1 MQDSAVKVELRSLT
15 VELLHGDAGQNVAV
29 TVGQRAAQ
37 VVSLVEEAC
46 RHMVER
52 HLLPERKQE
61 RHLDCSQGQTGA
73 DEISTGTLTFFFHP
87 KDFSEHAY
95 QLKAAHKSHILK
107 KRFFKR
113 QISPQLLPVRFI
125 NRPFYVNAEVS

>member
-1 MQDSAVKVELRSLT
+1 MQDGAVTVQLRSLT
-15 VELLHGDAGQNVAV
+15 VELLHGDAGQDVAV

-61 RHLDCSQGQTGA
+61 RHSVSSQGQTGA
-73 DEISTGTLTFFFHP
+73 DEISTGTLTFLFRP
-87 KDFSEHAY
+87 
-95 QLKAAHKSHILK
+95 
-107 KRFFKR
+107 KRFF
-113 QISPQLLPVRFI
+113 
-125 NRPFYVNAEVS
+125 